1 MKDFIVNEY
10 DLETEGGDFVTGESE
25 SQAVELVLLSK
36 QGEWK
41 QFPETGCDI
50 GKSRNGAINVLL
62 ERNIR
67 VQLQAD
73 GFSIEKLKI
82 TETGI
87 EINGKY
93 S

>member
-1 MKDFIVNEY
+1 MRDFIVNGY

-25 SQAVELVLLSK
+25 SQAVELILLSK

-82 TETGI
+82 TEKGI